1 MNKLVSV
8 IIPFYNVEDY
18 IEECLKSVI
27 NQTYRNLEIIFV
39 DDCSPDN
46 SYLIVKKYMD
56 RDDRIRLIRHKE
68 NLGLGG
74 ARNTGLKEANGE
86 FIYFLDS
93 DDYIE
98 NNYIEKMVYN
108 IKDADMV
115 CNNRILKFY
124 EDGRKEYIKTK
135 DITNKYQTLRFIPQM
150 YDFMM
155 TSACC
160 KLYRRN
166 FLIDN
171 NLFFTEKLKFEDF
184 YFINILKTRLKTI
197 VFTYDTTYY
206 YRQRNNSI
214 IAQYKTK
221 NNQKDSLYIIEKIYN
236 YYKENNLLDKY
247 NVPFKWLYKFFRR
260 QKNKSEFFIEVKTFI
275 SNIKDNIDIDDYD
288 KKNKIFFKCVLS
300 SNNYYLFKIK
310 YLLGKIL

>member
-1 MNKLVSV
+1 MNKLISV

-27 NQTYRNLEIIFV
+27 NQTYRNLEIICV

-46 SYLIVKKYMD
+46 SYTIVKKYVD

-74 ARNTGLKEANGE
+74 ARNTGIKEAKGE

-98 NNYIEKMVYN
+98 KNYIEKMVYN
-108 IKDADMV
+108 IKDADIV

-124 EDGRKEYIKTK
+124 EDGKKEYIKNK
-135 DITNKYQTLRFIPQM
+135 DITNKYQILNFTPQM
-150 YDFMM
+150 YDLMM

-160 KLYRRN
+160 KLYKKN
-166 FLIDN
+166 FLIKN
-171 NLFFTEKLKFEDF
+171 NLFFPEKLRFEDF
-184 YFINILKTRLKTI
+184 YFVNILKTKLKTI

-206 YRQRNNSI
+206 YRQRKNSI
-214 IAQYKTK
+214 IAQYKIK
-221 NNQKDSLYIIEKIYN
+221 NNQKDSLYIIEKIYD
-236 YYKENNLLDKY
+236 YYKKNNLLDEY
-247 NVPFKWLYKFFRR
+247 NIPFKWLYKFFKR
-260 QKNKSEFFIEVKTFI
+260 QKSKSEFFVEIKTFI
-275 SNIKDNIDIDDYD
+275 NNIKNDINLNNYD
-288 KKNKIFFKCVLS
+288 KKNRLFFKFILNS
-300 SNNYYLFKIK
+300 GSYYIFKIK
-310 YLLGKIL
+310 YLLGRVL